1 MKARPRGAVSMAGLE
16 ARPKAL
22 LLSKGLK
29 QMRVYPERYEITFTR
44 NYRKLKKPPPSEMSG
59 V

>member
-1 MKARPRGAVSMAGLE
+1 VSMAGLE

-44 NYRKLKKPPPSEMSG
+44 NYRKLKKTPSLRK
-59 V
+59 